1 MNTLLG
7 IYVICGFLV
16 AGYIVLSHLYATW
29 KYIKQLYTAKYV
41 RPCDIKTYFGFDYWG
56 FCNGDFWVE
65 VVIMSSLLTVCW
77 TLGALIAWPL
87 GIIFFLN
94 SSIQKA
100 RDRIEN
106 GD

>member
-1 MNTLLG
+1 MNTFIA
-7 IYVICGFLV
+7 IYMICGILM
-16 AGYIVLSHLYATW
+16 AGYIVLSHFYATW

-41 RPCDIKTYFGFDYWG
+41 RPCDIKTYFGFDFWPLS
-56 FCNGDFWVE
+56 NSDFWVE
-65 VVIMSSLLTVCW
+65 VVIMSSLITLMW

-87 GIIFFLN
+87 SIIFCLN

-100 RDRIEN
+100 RKRIEY